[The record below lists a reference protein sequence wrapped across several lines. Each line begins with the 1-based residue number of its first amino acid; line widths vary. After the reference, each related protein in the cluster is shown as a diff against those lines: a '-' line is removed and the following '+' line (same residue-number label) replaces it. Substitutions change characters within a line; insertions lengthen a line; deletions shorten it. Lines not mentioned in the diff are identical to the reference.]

1 MANECE
7 YEMTAVSRSREALE
21 RLVRIM
27 TYQDPEYFIYRVF
40 DAELNGDIEATAD
53 GFHVARIDGNVAWSC
68 ATWFTS
74 EERPDSVHDAT
85 GAHYITLDLLCQR
98 LGIGVEVY
106 GQEVGCCFQ
115 EHHKCTHSGE
125 VVSDCAD
132 WSEEWYD
139 DEGNELS
146 YPIEKGG
153 LDGYGEESSP
163 EEIYGL
169 PEPSAVA
176 MTR

>member
-7 YEMTAVSRSREALE
+7 FEMTAVSKSRGALE

-27 TYQDPEYFIYRVF
+27 NYKDPEYFIYRVF
-40 DAELNGDIEATAD
+40 DATLNGDIEDTED
-53 GFHVARIDGNVAWSC
+53 GFYIARIDGDVAWSC
-68 ATWFTS
+68 EKWFSS
-74 EERPDSVHDAT
+74 EERPDSVHEAT

-98 LGIGVEVY
+98 LGLGVEVY
-106 GQEVGCCFQ
+106 GQEPGMGFQ
-115 EHHKCTHSGE
+115 EYHRCTHAGE
-125 VVSDCAD
+125 VSSDCAD
-132 WSEEWYD
+132 WSEEWCD

-146 YPIEKGG
+146 EPIEKGG

-169 PEPSAVA
+169 YEPSEVA
-176 MTR
+176 IAC